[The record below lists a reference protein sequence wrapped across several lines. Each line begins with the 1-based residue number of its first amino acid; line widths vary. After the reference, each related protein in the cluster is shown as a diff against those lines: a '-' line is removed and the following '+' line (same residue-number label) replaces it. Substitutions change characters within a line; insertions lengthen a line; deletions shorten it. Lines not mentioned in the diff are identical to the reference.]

1 MIIIKYNSKKIFVLI
16 CKNKYMKNVVP
27 SLKINGETILEV
39 DDVKYLDYLFLTHYL
54 MTWTFTAMLTTVC

>member
-1 MIIIKYNSKKIFVLI
+1 
-16 CKNKYMKNVVP
+16 MKNVVP